1 MKTSKPDRNTRIIDA
16 LKEKT
21 KRIALTLEKFLG
33 KPKQQLRSGDPL
45 DVLIGTILSQ
55 NTNDR
60 NSHRAYTNLR
70 AAYPA
75 WEDALR
81 APVKELA
88 DYIRTGGMAESKAR
102 WIQKLLGELKA
113 ARKTLSMEYL
123 RTTPT
128 EEIFAELT
136 RYDGVGM
143 KTTSCVCLFAL
154 GRDVFPVDTHVHRVC
169 NRLGLVKTKTP
180 DKTFEAMKPL
190 VPKGKAYS
198 LHTNLIRFGRRVC
211 KAQNPQCGACPL
223 FEECAWRDKKKY
235 ASAATVGG
243 AKLDFM
249 LMDAL

>member
-1 MKTSKPDRNTRIIDA
+1 MKKPAATRENKTDI

-33 KPKQQLRSGDPL
+33 KPKQALRTGDPL

-70 AAYPA
+70 AAFRS
-75 WEDALR
+75 WEEALD
-81 APVKELA
+81 APVKEVA
-88 DYIRTGGMAESKAR
+88 DMIRVGGMADSKAR
-102 WIQKLLGELKA
+102 WIQKLLRELKA
-113 ARKTLSMEYL
+113 KRKKLSMEYL
-123 RTTPT
+123 HATPT
-128 EEIFAELT
+128 EDIFAELT
-136 RYDGVGM
+136 AYDGVGM

-169 NRLGLVKTKTP
+169 NRLGLVRTNTP
-180 DKTFEAMKPL
+180 DKTFEAMRPL

-211 KAQNPQCGACPL
+211 KAQNPQCGVCPL
-223 FEECAWRDKKKY
+223 YAECAWKEKKQYK
-235 ASAATVGG
+235 ALGTVGD